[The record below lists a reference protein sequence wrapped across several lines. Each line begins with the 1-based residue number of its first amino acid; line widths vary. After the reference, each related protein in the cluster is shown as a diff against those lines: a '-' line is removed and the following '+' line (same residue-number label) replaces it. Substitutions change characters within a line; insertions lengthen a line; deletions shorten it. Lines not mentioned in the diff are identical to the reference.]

1 MVLAVACSV
10 GQSGESRRPAASA
23 VRSAAPSLP
32 PQVTQLATW
41 QRCGATQVPP
51 ADVLKIPTQLP
62 KVINRTNG
70 AVSDADAQ
78 KWVAAYTREQGIELW
93 ALTHGEEGLF
103 RGGCLSSRTSTLQV
117 FAQEL
122 KYLEVARASSR
133 KIDVRSATY
142 VSVATVPVSTDVQMK
157 IRGLDG
163 IPSDFALVVEI
174 QGPGGADYVDGTG
187 NRSPAAVIKA
197 TDHFWTHL
205 TGSYSEVAIG
215 PIWYIGSD
223 WSCTTTWLRATCGV

>member
-1 MVLAVACSV
+1 
-10 GQSGESRRPAASA
+10 
-23 VRSAAPSLP
+23 
-32 PQVTQLATW
+32 VTQLATW

-78 KWVAAYTREQGIELW
+78 RWVAAYTREQGIELW

-103 RGGCLSSRTSTLQV
+103 RGGCLSSPTSTLQV
-117 FAQEL
+117 FAHEL
-122 KYLEVARASSR
+122 NYLEVAQASSR
-133 KIDVRSATY
+133 KIDVHLATY
-142 VSVATVPVSTDVQMK
+142 VSVAVLVVPADVNIK
-157 IRGLDG
+157 IKGFDG
-163 IPSDFALVVEI
+163 MPSDFALVVEI
-174 QGPGGADYVDGTG
+174 QGPGGTDYVDGSG

-197 TDHFWTHL
+197 TDHFWAHL
-205 TGSYSEVAIG
+205 TGSYSNAAIG

-223 WSCTTTWLRATCGV
+223 WSCATTWLRATCGV